1 MFQTKVLA
9 TALAALV
16 ASTHVVEAE
25 TREERAQKR
34 AEDQKDSGYKYADCK
49 LEDIPFMQIG
59 TRGVIRLR
67 QTEEG
72 DYEVDNEE
80 EESAD
85 DVEDGQFKI
94 KFQGDDDENDSSSSS
109 SSSESIC
116 DGVNFRQKYDIFDK
130 TIQLGFGADLP
141 SLVTGKAKSQP
152 FSISHIGDS
161 FVLSDGKM
169 LACCKIVEEKPFKPL
184 KVIESEE
191 RLDQQIE
198 FDSDSSDSSCD
209 ESDLE
214 NMERVDDISDS
225 EDEDFDSESEN
236 DESDNQSVNSD
247 EDLDHTQQD
256 STEKVS
262 NIQEVSVPEN
272 EQGVILPQEIRAFM
286 DLLS

>member
-1 MFQTKVLA
+1 LA

-34 AEDQKDSGYKYADCK
+34 DENQKDSGYKYADCK
-49 LEDIPFMQIG
+49 LEDIPFMQTG

-67 QTEEG
+67 QTQDG

-80 EESAD
+80 EESAE

-94 KFQGDDDENDSSSSS
+94 KFQGDDDQNDSSSSS
-109 SSSESIC
+109 SSDDESIC
-116 DGVNFRQKYDIFDK
+116 DGVNFRENYGIFDK

-141 SLVTGKAKSQP
+141 NLVTGKAKSSQP

-169 LACCKIVEEKPFKPL
+169 MACCKIVEEKPFKPL
-184 KVIESEE
+184 KVIETQE
-191 RLDQQIE
+191 RLEQQIE
-198 FDSDSSDSSCD
+198 FDSDSSDSSDD
-209 ESDLE
+209 ESDLYLE
-214 NMERVDDISDS
+214 ERVGDVSDS
-225 EDEDFDSESEN
+225 EDEDFDSESEEI

-247 EDLDHTQQD
+247 EDLDADYQPN
-256 STEKVS
+256 STE
-262 NIQEVSVPEN
+262 
-272 EQGVILPQEIRAFM
+272 
-286 DLLS
+286 